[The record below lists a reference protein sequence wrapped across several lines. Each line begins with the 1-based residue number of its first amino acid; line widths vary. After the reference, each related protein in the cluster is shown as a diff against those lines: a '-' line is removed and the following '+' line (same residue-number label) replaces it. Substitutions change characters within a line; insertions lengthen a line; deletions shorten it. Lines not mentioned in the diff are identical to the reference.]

1 MIQWFKRLAGKDKPQ
16 GPLRG
21 ARPVRR
27 EKTYSAQS
35 GYVYQYFYEGYRDS
49 RSDSGP
55 GQDHVFSVTTDRANR
70 FPVTV
75 FLGAQAVKVWETA
88 HDRELSATEQYAVV
102 KMRLFQAFDEQDSLT
117 AQAAAIIVSAAD
129 LEEHA
134 STLDL

>member
-16 GPLRG
+16 EPLRG

-27 EKTYSAQS
+27 EKTYSAKG

-49 RSDSGP
+49 RRNNGP
-55 GQDHVFSVTTDRANR
+55 GQDHVFSVTSDRANR

-75 FLGAQAVKVWETA
+75 FLGMETVKIWEAAQ
-88 HDRELSATEQYAVV
+88 DRELSATERYAVV
-102 KMRLFQAFDEQDSLT
+102 KMRLFQAFDEQDGLT
-117 AQAAAIIVSAAD
+117 AQAAAIIVSVAD

>member
-1 MIQWFKRLAGKDKPQ
+1 MIRWFKRLAGKDKPQ
-16 GPLRG
+16 EPLRG

-27 EKTYSAQS
+27 EKTFSAQS

-49 RSDSGP
+49 RRDNGP
-55 GQDHVFSVTTDRANR
+55 GQDHIFSVTSDRANR

-75 FLGAQAVKVWETA
+75 FLGTEAVKVWEA
-88 HDRELSATEQYAVV
+88 AQGRELSATEQYAVV
-102 KMRLFQAFDEQDSLT
+102 KMRLFQAFDERDRIT
-117 AQAAAIIVSAAD
+117 AQTETIIVSAAD